1 MMLIWNLEESCRELT
16 IHVNQNK
23 DGISLHSAVFKP
35 ISANKFC
42 DLFCFEILRKRILEF
57 LLIGVNFFSELEDVW
72 STFVF
77 LFQFCKVPRT
87 FIVLPFSATFSSPF
101 FDWSFFFE
109 IFALIFSGLFT
120 SNFSESFASIWD
132 FSIIYCLR
140 CLDCFWTPTTSI
152 INSDTSISSF
162 LKKRFC
168 FSFFLLEPTT
178 EVH

>member
-16 IHVNQNK
+16 IHQNK

-35 ISANKFC
+35 ISENKVCHLFWDPQEQNPWVSSDWSQLFFWVRRCLTNFC
-42 DLFCFEILRKRILEF
+42 
-57 LLIGVNFFSELEDVW
+57 
-72 STFVF
+72 F

-87 FIVLPFSATFSSPF
+87 FIVLPFSATFSSL
-101 FDWSFFFE
+101 WLKLFFE

-152 INSDTSISSF
+152 INSDKSISSF